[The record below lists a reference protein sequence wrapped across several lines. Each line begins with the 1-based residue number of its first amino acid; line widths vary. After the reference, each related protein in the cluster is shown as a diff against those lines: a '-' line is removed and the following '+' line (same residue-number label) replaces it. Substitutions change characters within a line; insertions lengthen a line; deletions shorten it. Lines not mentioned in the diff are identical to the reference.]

1 MNLLFDTNILI
12 FINRTKD
19 EDKIRDFL
27 NPNNNEIYI
36 SYSSI
41 AEVESF
47 ALQNNWTKNKIH
59 RFSSFIEEVQ
69 TIQIDDL
76 LLKTYVDIDAFSQRK
91 HPNFTKYLFD
101 TPRNMGKHDL
111 WIAAT
116 ASLLNL
122 TLVTTDQDFN
132 HLNDEFLEVRYIEPT
147 EIRKYLL

>member
-27 NPNNNEIYI
+27 NPKNNEIYI
-36 SYSSI
+36 SYASI

-47 ALQNNWTKNKIH
+47 ALQNNWSKNKIQ
-59 RFSSFIEEVQ
+59 RLSYFIDEVR

-91 HPNFTKYLFD
+91 HPNFSSYSFD

-111 WIAAT
+111 WT
-116 ASLLNL
+116 
-122 TLVTTDQDFN
+122 
-132 HLNDEFLEVRYIEPT
+132 VRRCDSCNSFTIESNFGNNRPRFQPF
-147 EIRKYLL
+147 ERRVFRSSIH

>member
-27 NPNNNEIYI
+27 NPNGNDIYI
-36 SYSSI
+36 SYTSI

-47 ALQNNWTKNKIH
+47 ALQNNWSKNKIH
-59 RFSSFIEEVQ
+59 RFNHFIDEAR
-69 TIQIDDL
+69 TIQIDDV

-91 HPNFTKYLFD
+91 HPNYTNYSFE

-116 ASLLNL
+116 ASILNL
-122 TLVTTDQDFN
+122 TLVTTDKDFD
-132 HLNDEFLEVRYIEPT
+132 HLNEEFLKVRFINPI